1 MSEVRVHPERKVTD
15 KLILDTIEAHE
26 GENLTVRILG
36 DMVGFH
42 SSSSVHYRLKKLEKM
57 ELITIKTGTFITVT
71 DKHPQKYPGDNNA
84 EQHIERLEHLLARA
98 SGYIRQSGLPYA
110 NQLLRDI
117 EQAIL
122 EPPKGGE

>member
-42 SSSSVHYRLKKLEKM
+42 SSSSVHYRLKKLEQAG
-57 ELITIKTGTFITVT
+57 LITIKSGTFITVN
-71 DKHPQKYPGDNNA
+71 DEHKPKYPGGNNA
-84 EQHIERLEHLLARA
+84 EQHIERLEHLLLLARRHVKCSRLRNA
-98 SGYIRQSGLPYA
+98 EW
-110 NQLLRDI
+110 LLREI
-117 EQAIL
+117 EQLVL

>member
-1 MSEVRVHPERKVTD
+1 MSGVRVYPDRKVSD

-36 DMVGFH
+36 DLIGLY
-42 SSSSVHYRLKKLEKM
+42 SSSSVHYRLKKLEKKG
-57 ELITIKTGTFITVT
+57 LITIKTGTFITVG
-71 DKHPQKYPGDNNA
+71 DEHKQKYPGDNNA

-98 SGYIRQSGLPYA
+98 SGYIRQSGLPYSG
-110 NQLLRDI
+110 QLLRDI
-117 EQAIL
+117 GQAIL